1 MFIYKN
7 VYYLVGARGQGSV
20 GEKYLSLKGGNPGRL
35 WVLIEVPWCKSHVSI
50 N

>member
-20 GEKYLSLKGGNPGRL
+20 GGERFKFERWKPRATLGFN
-35 WVLIEVPWCKSHVSI
+35 
-50 N
+50 